1 MQSFREYRKSKD
13 GDRSNTATFMF
24 TEAAIIQSV
33 FVLYTIGTSATK
45 LGTHI
50 IVSNMYLTKM
60 HEFYTVISPNLTS

>member
-1 MQSFREYRKSKD
+1 
-13 GDRSNTATFMF
+13 MF